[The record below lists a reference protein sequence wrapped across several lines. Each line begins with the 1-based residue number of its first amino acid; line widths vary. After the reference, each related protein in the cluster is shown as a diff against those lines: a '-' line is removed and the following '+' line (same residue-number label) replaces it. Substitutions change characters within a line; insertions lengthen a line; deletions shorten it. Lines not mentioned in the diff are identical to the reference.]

1 MRSIL
6 DPLLGPL
13 HFLEFSVC
21 SFQSMLIIRLI
32 ISLLARGP
40 AERLIGEKDIL
51 HPDAERRLIHMQIT
65 LDIDDTIAALLAT
78 LDDEGFPP
86 RTPLMNWFPTP
97 CRAFTAPG
105 LGSGPS

>member
-40 AERLIGEKDIL
+40 AEERLIGEKDIL

-78 LDDEGFPP
+78 
-86 RTPLMNWFPTP
+86 
-97 CRAFTAPG
+97 PG
-105 LGSGPS
+105 

>member
-40 AERLIGEKDIL
+40 AEERLIGEKDIL

-78 LDDEGFPP
+78 LDDDGSAQNAINELVSHAMQGVY
-86 RTPLMNWFPTP
+86 R
-97 CRAFTAPG
+97 PG
-105 LGSGPS
+105 SWERP